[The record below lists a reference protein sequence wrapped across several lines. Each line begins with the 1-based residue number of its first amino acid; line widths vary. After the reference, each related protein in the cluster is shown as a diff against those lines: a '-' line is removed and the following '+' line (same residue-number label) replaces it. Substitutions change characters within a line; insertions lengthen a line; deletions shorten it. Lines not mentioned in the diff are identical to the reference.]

1 MIKTFVLQ
9 FCDSGRVSRRRSC
22 ESHDDLAKII
32 IMIIMTATHDFCLS
46 RFGRD
51 TIGIASFVS
60 YQSRLSLRNIL
71 VFE

>member
-32 IMIIMTATHDFCLS
+32 IMIIMTATHDFCLL
-46 RFGRD
+46 RFDRD